1 MVVIPGLR
9 KPRQEEVYKQT
20 ETIKKEMKKRFKKK
34 KNNQTSAAWEPKE
47 GLSRP

>member
-34 KNNQTSAAWEPKE
+34 KKTTKQVLPGSLRR
-47 GLSRP
+47 G

>member
-34 KNNQTSAAWEPKE
+34 KKQPNKCCLGA
-47 GLSRP
+47 

>member
-20 ETIKKEMKKRFKKK
+20 ETIKKEMKKKFKKK
-34 KNNQTSAAWEPKE
+34 KKQPNKCCLGA
-47 GLSRP
+47 